1 MHKAAVGGVEPRQ
14 AGARDQVFK
23 DAAVLLLLVVV
34 AFVVVVGEGTRVG
47 SSGKGG
53 DRAAREVSE
62 REGEGRKVWNGN
74 GVEWVAFF
82 GRGSP

>member
-34 AFVVVVGEGTRVG
+34 AFVVVVGRGVRAW
-47 SSGKGG
+47 
-53 DRAAREVSE
+53 DRAAREGIE
-62 REGEGRKVWNGN
+62 RQGR
-74 GVEWVAFF
+74 
-82 GRGSP
+82 

>member
-23 DAAVLLLLVVV
+23 DAAVLLLLLLLVVV

-47 SSGKGG
+47 SSGQ
-53 DRAAREVSE
+53 
-62 REGEGRKVWNGN
+62 
-74 GVEWVAFF
+74 
-82 GRGSP
+82 GRGSSGKRGE